1 MNHSTRRTFLKSSA
15 ALAAALPFASLPLSA
30 AEKTGGPA
38 ANPKPGKERGL
49 IFGPADLARIR
60 ANFELPRLAE
70 MRAKLTTVDFAA
82 ETTFLREKLRLHN
95 HVEDFGRVWA
105 HVEHR
110 SLAYTL
116 WGDPRQLDLALLAMS
131 RMCDY
136 TRWDYFIEGGKD
148 TIGMQRA
155 PEATIASCFALDWL
169 GDKVPAALVA
179 RLEDKIITEGAPA
192 CYRTLYGM
200 KYPDR
205 VRGWTFDP
213 EEDQKFTF
221 DLSRWPLILNST
233 NLKVIPLCALG
244 LAGIWL
250 QGRAVEAPKW
260 LELARQSAQA
270 FSTMYGLDGAYEEGV
285 AYWGY
290 TTSHMVM
297 FAEALHRRLGID
309 DRKLVNY
316 PGTVR
321 YALAFS
327 MPCLGEP
334 IPDPNLTTPYNFTP
348 KFNYTPSQD
357 VVNFNDAATTMDVS
371 VADWTGNVFND
382 PLAHH
387 IARHTGLIK
396 LWQGAIW
403 YQPDA
408 PTQAPGPELHDIHLS
423 NDLVVSRT
431 GWKPEDT
438 VVALRSGGPANHE
451 HADRNSVIF
460 KAHGDRLFHDPFKAG
475 YSPKIPRWLLR
486 QTEAHTAVLI
496 DGKGHQYHD
505 GREGTNASWANATVK
520 SYQTGPNW
528 MRVTS
533 EATEA
538 YQLVNPSV
546 QLVERTLLFLKPD
559 VLLILDRVKLATAQ
573 PVQLRFQVFNEDN
586 RAQASVAGGT
596 FRIERPFAHT
606 QAVTVGAGT
615 LTCATGRLA
624 LPETEGVFPFVETT
638 SAAATS
644 HEIITACTAAPAG
657 QAAGAL
663 AVTRAGSGW
672 RATGTHRGLKIDVTL
687 DSSTAVP
694 VIAIA

>member
-1 MNHSTRRTFLKSSA
+1 MNPTDRRSFLKISA
-15 ALAAALPFASLPLSA
+15 TLAALPLVRL
-30 AEKTGGPA
+30 PA
-38 ANPKPGKERGL
+38 AQSTAGATPTLPEPKPGKSRGL
-49 IFGPADLARIR
+49 IFGQADLARIR

-70 MRAKLTTVDFAA
+70 MRAKLETVDFAT
-82 ETTFLREKLRLHN
+82 ETTYLRDKLRLHN

-116 WGDPRQLDLALLAMS
+116 WGDQRQLDLALLAMD
-131 RMCDY
+131 RLCVY
-136 TRWDYFIEGGKD
+136 ERWDYFLEAGKD

-169 GDKVPAALVA
+169 GEKVPAALVA
-179 RLEDKIITEGAPA
+179 KLENKILTEGAPA

-205 VRGWTFDP
+205 VRGWGFDP

-221 DLSRWPLILNST
+221 DLSRWPIILNST

-244 LAGIWL
+244 LAGIWFE
-250 QGRAVEAPKW
+250 GRNLEAPKW

-316 PGTVR
+316 PGTMR

-334 IPDPNLTTPYNFTP
+334 IADPQLNTPYNFTP

-357 VVNFNDAATTMDVS
+357 VVNFNDASTTMDVS
-371 VADWTGNVFND
+371 VASWAGEVFND
-382 PLAHH
+382 PLSHH
-387 IARHTGLIK
+387 LAQHTGSIK

-403 YQPDA
+403 YQPAA
-408 PTQAPGPELHDIHLS
+408 PSKAPGPELHDVHLS
-423 NDLVVSRT
+423 NDLVISRT

-438 VVALRSGGPANHE
+438 VVAFRSGGPANHE

-460 KAHGDRLFHDPFKAG
+460 KAYGDRLFHDPFKAG

-496 DGKGHQYHD
+496 DGEGHQYHD
-505 GREGTNASWANATVK
+505 GREGTNASWSLAVVT
-520 SYQTGPNW
+520 SYKTGDGW
-528 MRVTS
+528 MRVVS
-533 EATEA
+533 DATEA
-538 YQLVNPSV
+538 YQLVNPGV
-546 QLVERTLLFLKPD
+546 QRVERTLLFLKPD
-559 VLLILDRVKLATAQ
+559 VLVIRDRVTLATAQ
-573 PVQLRFQVFNEDN
+573 AVQLRFQVFNEDGK
-586 RAQASVAGGT
+586 ADSTVQASAFT
-596 FRIERPFAHT
+596 IARPFAKTHATVHT
-606 QAVTVGAGT
+606 AGGRVR
-615 LTCATGRLA
+615 CATGQLA
-624 LPETEGVFPFVETT
+624 MPATEGVFPFVEVT
-638 SAAATS
+638 SESATS
-644 HEIITACTAAPAG
+644 HEVLTVCTAAPADKS
-657 QAAGAL
+657 AGAL
-663 AVTRAGSGW
+663 TVTRRGNDWHISGSHLG
-672 RATGTHRGLKIDVTL
+672 RTINTTL
-687 DSSTAVP
+687 PA
-694 VIAIA
+694 